1 MFNQN
6 LTIAGL
12 GTETVSIPAAGV
24 YSLDGKI
31 QLPRIVDGAADA
43 SSVVMTIVNGTGPV
57 TVYTGP
63 AGADGFKV
71 DTICAAGDALTFTL
85 SSANAV
91 DQGLNTIKTVVA
103 VSSGV

>member
-1 MFNQN
+1 MFNQS
-6 LTIAGL
+6 LTIAGI
-12 GTETVSIPAAGV
+12 GAETVSIPADGV

-31 QLPRIVDGAADA
+31 QLPRLSDGEGPSGAI
-43 SSVVMTIVNGTGPV
+43 MTIVNSTGP
-57 TVYTGP
+57 TTIYTGP

-85 SSANAV
+85 TSAADA
-91 DQGLNTIKTVVA
+91 DQGLNVLKTTVA